1 MIIELKFA
9 RLRQTEWWEYAV
21 RFVFGGVVTVLTGLA
36 AREFGPL
43 VGGLFLA
50 FPGIF
55 PAGVTLVER
64 HERKKKKAKGLDG
77 TRRART
83 VSGVVSIGASLG
95 ALGLLAFAAIAWGFM
110 TSASPWLVIPA
121 AALAWL
127 GASVLL
133 WWLRL
138 RT

>member
-1 MIIELKFA
+1 MIIKLQLA

-21 RFVFGGVVTVLTGLA
+21 RFVFGGVVTVATGLVA
-36 AREFGPL
+36 KEFGPL

-55 PAGVTLVER
+55 PAGITLVER
-64 HERKKKKAKGLDG
+64 HERKKKEAQRLAG
-77 TRRART
+77 TRRARA

-95 ALGLLAFAAIAWGFM
+95 ALGLLAFAAIAWSLM
-110 TSASPWLVIPA
+110 SSAPAWLVIPA
-121 AALAWL
+121 ATLAWL
-127 GASVLL
+127 AASVLL